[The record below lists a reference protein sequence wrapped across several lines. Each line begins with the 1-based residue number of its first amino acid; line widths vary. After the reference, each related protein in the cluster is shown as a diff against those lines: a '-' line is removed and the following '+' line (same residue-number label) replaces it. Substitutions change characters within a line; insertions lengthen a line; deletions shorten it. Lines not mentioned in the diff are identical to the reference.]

1 MLAALWIAV
10 ALATAQAPK
19 TVDDLVGF
27 IKTAIEKKYKD
38 ADVASSI
45 QGMRLS
51 NHLDPATVTELQ
63 HLGAGPKTVAVLKR
77 LSESSASL
85 PAAAESAPVAKS

>member
-1 MLAALWIAV
+1 MARCR
-10 ALATAQAPK
+10 PRHGPGSK

-38 ADVASSI
+38 ADVAASI

-51 NHLDPATVTELQ
+51 NRLDAATVTELQ
-63 HLGAGPKTVAVLKR
+63 HLGAGPKTVAR
-77 LSESSASL
+77 S
-85 PAAAESAPVAKS
+85 